1 MANFTTRPVVGGGVY
16 VSGIDDAGTNG
27 QTVLFDSAW
36 EAYLEHVKFT
46 AAVAD
51 YDAEVRAFFAPLVAA
66 AEALKPEEKKDWT
79 HIVLSE
85 GSEGTESEV
94 VHLGR
99 EGVILRILA
108 ETDGSS
114 LRWVDNVLIALE
126 V

>member
-16 VSGIDDAGTNG
+16 VSGVDDAGNNG

-36 EAYLEHVKFT
+36 DAYLEHVKFT
-46 AAVAD
+46 AAMVD
-51 YDAEVRAFFAPLVAA
+51 YDAAVKEFFAPLVAA
-66 AEALKPEEKKDWT
+66 AAAARPEEKKDWT

-85 GSEGTESEV
+85 GSEGAESEV
-94 VHLGR
+94 VHLGS